1 MNKKD
6 FKGNLR
12 IDIKVP
18 NASPYRIETPATIML
33 DDDGDYFDDED
44 AIVTIYS
51 LVIPHIETVL
61 DTVDHSQKSEIV
73 KLLHDKKDDHRHCR
87 GLVYYIR
94 SPHQGKPPVMCY
106 VQRNYAATIFKKC
119 VSDTF
124 VFDFDL
130 AVACSIDTTIL
141 FNGVSSLVDGVVNTY
156 GGDLTNYRPDDDD
169 PSVGV
174 FSQNVLRPMTKEE
187 AAAHPCVPLEV
198 DVGEDE
204 DSNDTSDYK
213 IGNSNYNTRGRSR
226 GIVYNTPINIGNNL
240 PNVGNA
246 ARRYSLILRNIP
258 ASKRKLPANH
268 PVGHLCCKKD
278 ETASERLNAL
288 TAIGIAKVPES
299 RHRNKGKLKDSAA
312 IASPFF
318 LCYYTEF
325 EKRESEHGLYVPP
338 LAAYDP
344 NSDMGREWEESLLP
358 DELYV
363 KYSAMNVAIKEDLLY
378 LSADSEPVLNVIRN
392 ASGGYNALHS
402 LLKIKVPM
410 LRDMIANSKLL
421 DYVQG
426 TSIALHVRSVHEYVL
441 QCSLAGTKFSHYQI
455 WKMIIKFLPDSI
467 RMILNTAGTN
477 LIHNNMGSSSSKD
490 TPYNLRLENVTAFII
505 SELQDVNIKFPKQTS
520 ALKSDPLDS
529 PQIMAFQRK
538 NRKCYICHATDHI
551 ASSCPQRKKEHGNQQ
566 DGRRSNFRPSFQ
578 QRNQSKNRGDSRQS
592 FKPAV
597 NVIDKDEPTE
607 GHDNDIKEEH
617 EEEHQEMESED
628 IVKFGDDDGKD
639 TDHSLMVGAIALD
652 GDSTSSEQSI
662 VDDYQLGDEFGGV
675 YAFQAGEDEPKW
687 EDIVSPDNGLITDSD
702 HDDHN
707 PGFVKCDVCW
717 DTHSTTDCHYTAK
730 KLKSARSYA
739 KKLKKVKSEEEE
751 AAIEKKP
758 AAIRPCP
765 IKTLFSFGRVI
776 AADDKYST
784 YKLALWKLKKSFRAM
799 KLPEKVSFDIIEDV
813 IARFDNIR
821 LWHGNF
827 SSVEAEAE
835 ASQILED
842 TTSSLRD
849 LMQSMRVDIEV
860 AEENED
866 E

>member
-12 IDIKVP
+12 IDVKVP
-18 NASPYRIETPATIML
+18 NAPPYRIETAATIML
-33 DDDGDYFDDED
+33 DEDGDYFDDGD

-51 LVIPHIETVL
+51 LIIPHIETVL
-61 DTVDHSQKSEIV
+61 DNVNHAQKSEIV
-73 KLLHDKKDDHRHCR
+73 KLLHDKKDDQRHCR

-94 SPHQGKPPVMCY
+94 SPHQGNPLVMCY

-156 GGDLTNYRPDDDD
+156 GGDLTNYCPTDED

-187 AAAHPCVPLEV
+187 AAAQPCVPLEV
-198 DVGEDE
+198 DVGEDD
-204 DSNDTSDYK
+204 DSSGVSAYK
-213 IGNSNYNTRGRSR
+213 IGNNNYNTRGRNR
-226 GIVYNTPINIGNNL
+226 GIVYNTPV
-240 PNVGNA
+240 NVGNHLPTTSN
-246 ARRYSLILRNIP
+246 ARRYSLLLRNIP
-258 ASKRKLPANH
+258 ASKRKLPASH

-278 ETASERLNAL
+278 ETASERMNAL
-288 TAIGIAKVPES
+288 TAIGNAKVPES

-441 QCSLAGTKFSHYQI
+441 QCSLAGTEFSHYQI
-455 WKMIIKFLPDSI
+455 WKMIIKFLPDNI

-477 LIHNNMGSSSSKD
+477 LIHNNGGFASKD
-490 TPYNLRLENVTAFII
+490 IPYNLRLENVTAFII
-505 SELQDVNIKFPKQTS
+505 SELQDVNIKFPKQTT
-520 ALKSDPLDS
+520 AIKSDPLDS

-538 NRKCYICHATDHI
+538 NRKCYICHETGHI
-551 ASSCPQRKKEHGNQQ
+551 ASSCPHRKKEDNNQQ
-566 DGRRSNFRPSFQ
+566 DRKRSNFRPAFQ
-578 QRNQSKNRGDSRQS
+578 HRNQAKNQGVAGQSSKH
-592 FKPAV
+592 AV
-597 NVIDKDEPTE
+597 NAIDKDDSSEE
-607 GHDNDIKEEH
+607 QDNG
-617 EEEHQEMESED
+617 EEEPQEMESED
-628 IVKFGDDDGKD
+628 VVQFGDDDKKEV
-639 TDHSLMVGAIALD
+639 DHPLMVGAIALD
-652 GDSTSSEQSI
+652 GDSTSSEPSI
-662 VDDYQLGDEFGGV
+662 VDAYQLGDEFGGV
-675 YAFQAGEDEPKW
+675 YALQAGEDEPDW
-687 EDIVSPDNGLITDSD
+687 NNIVSPDNDWNNND
-702 HDDHN
+702 HTS
-707 PGFVKCDVCW
+707 GFVKCERCW
-717 DTHSTTDCHYTAK
+717 DSHMTADCHYTAK
-730 KLKSARSYA
+730 KMKSVKSYA
-739 KKLKKVKSEEEE
+739 KKLKKAKSEEEE

-765 IKTLFSFGRVI
+765 IKTLVSFGRMI
-776 AADDKYST
+776 TSDDTYST
-784 YKLALWKLKKSFRAM
+784 YRLAVWKLKKSFRAM
-799 KLPEKVSFDIIEDV
+799 KLPDKVTTDIIENAV
-813 IARFDNIR
+813 KQFDTIR
-821 LWHGNF
+821 LWDGTF

-835 ASQILED
+835 AAQALEEAKN
-842 TTSSLRD
+842 TLRD
-849 LMQSMRVDIEV
+849 LMKSMRMDVETESDVDET
-860 AEENED
+860 E
-866 E
+866 